1 MEIKQEK
8 EEYLESDSGDFEDAV
23 PDIKVEEN
31 NELVGIPS
39 STFNV
44 SEYEDLTDEQ
54 DEFMDVDEV
63 GLIKES
69 SNGEHPETSEKIDDD
84 SATFE
89 SVQISEAT
97 AKGDESADNK
107 EKATEG
113 NVENE
118 TEEGTAS
125 KEEKSNSDEGLEN
138 KIAIGKGEI
147 AKELIAEKDK
157 VTGNTIVA
165 DDGIEKKGNEE
176 GASGSKRKPSPLEE
190 EINHKE
196 KTLAEF
202 LVDMDQYSPIERKTV
217 LTQEDLSNALSE
229 YGINIKKPDFFH

>member
-1 MEIKQEK
+1 MEIKLEK

-23 PDIKVEEN
+23 PGLKVEEN
-31 NELVGIPS
+31 DELVGMPS

-69 SNGEHPETSEKIDDD
+69 SKSEHPENSEKIDGDPTTLD
-84 SATFE
+84 
-89 SVQISEAT
+89 SVQISKDT
-97 AKGDESADNK
+97 AKDDVSTGSNEKTDKDKVDDEA
-107 EKATEG
+107 
-113 NVENE
+113 
-118 TEEGTAS
+118 EERNAS
-125 KEEKSNSDEGLEN
+125 KEDKSNTGESLEN
-138 KIAIGKGEI
+138 NSAISKDENVKG
-147 AKELIAEKDK
+147 LIVENDK
-157 VTGNTIVA
+157 VAGDTIAA
-165 DDGIEKKGNEE
+165 DDGNVKKVNEE

-202 LVDMDQYSPIERKTV
+202 LVDMDQYSPIIPE
-217 LTQEDLSNALSE
+217 ALMDYYLNSS
-229 YGINIKKPDFFH
+229 GFRCDDIRM